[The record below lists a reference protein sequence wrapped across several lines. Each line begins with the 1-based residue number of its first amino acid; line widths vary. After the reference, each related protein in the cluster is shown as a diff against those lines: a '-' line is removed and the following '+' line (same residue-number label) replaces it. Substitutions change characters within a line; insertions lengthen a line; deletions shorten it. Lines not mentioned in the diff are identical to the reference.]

1 MTNKSF
7 LITGAGK
14 TFASINT
21 FKRFALQ
28 NDRTEHMGKTIDKQ
42 EEIFWRSIG
51 EYSDV
56 QYGADLDCKCI
67 YLENINRSFGILDSL
82 DVNISGITTPF
93 AYIGSWG
100 SHFTWHTE
108 DMDLYSMN
116 ILIEGAPKVW
126 YCVPPQV

>member
-1 MTNKSF
+1 MFVQSCTFYF
-7 LITGAGK
+7 LNPSK
-14 TFASINT
+14 
-21 FKRFALQ
+21 
-28 NDRTEHMGKTIDKQ
+28 
-42 EEIFWRSIG
+42 
-51 EYSDV
+51 
-56 QYGADLDCKCI
+56 
-67 YLENINRSFGILDSL
+67 DSL